1 MNLDEK
7 LKKYPELN
15 TFSIKQLKEAEK
27 LFKIKDITEAEIK
40 QHLYAIKKKI

>member
-15 TFSIKQLKEAEK
+15 TFSIKQLKEAE
-27 LFKIKDITEAEIK
+27 IK